1 MTKYLNT
8 KHKNIIVSD
17 KALFDN
23 LYESVIARDMP
34 GMADVDSSMYVF
46 CKEITKSNEKVILS
60 GECSDEIFGG
70 YPWFYREHLKNTE
83 GFPWALS
90 ENLRESLI
98 KPNILK
104 EGEITEY
111 IKEVKQD
118 TLKNIS
124 HISCDTFEN
133 EFKDINYLTIKF
145 FMNTLIER
153 TDRMSMRNSLEVRV
167 PYADHRI
174 FEYVYNV

>member
-1 MTKYLNT
+1 
-8 KHKNIIVSD
+8 
-17 KALFDN
+17 
-23 LYESVIARDMP
+23 
-34 GMADVDSSMYVF
+34 MADVDSSMYVF
-46 CKEITKSNEKVILS
+46 CKEITNATKKLFYLENAQMKFLEAIL
-60 GECSDEIFGG
+60 G
-70 YPWFYREHLKNTE
+70 FYREHLKNTD

-133 EFKDINYLTIKF
+133 EFKED
-145 FMNTLIER
+145 
-153 TDRMSMRNSLEVRV
+153 
-167 PYADHRI
+167 
-174 FEYVYNV
+174 